1 MTYLFHGSAFP
12 NCEGGREGKTKGKK
26 IAAQLMQREFFCKL
40 NPRND
45 SCHLEK
51 FYASSKS
58 HFAEIVGM
66 HDQLDSHKMR
76 NETFCDP
83 IRGQMLVQDDFDE
96 MGAQEI
102 AAQ

>member
-1 MTYLFHGSAFP
+1 
-12 NCEGGREGKTKGKK
+12 
-26 IAAQLMQREFFCKL
+26 
-40 NPRND
+40 
-45 SCHLEK
+45 
-51 FYASSKS
+51 
-58 HFAEIVGM
+58 M